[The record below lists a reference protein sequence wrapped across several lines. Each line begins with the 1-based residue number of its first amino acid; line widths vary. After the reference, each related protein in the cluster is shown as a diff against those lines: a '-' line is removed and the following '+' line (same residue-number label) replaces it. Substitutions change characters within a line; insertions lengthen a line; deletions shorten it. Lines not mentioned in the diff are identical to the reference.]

1 MLEVILV
8 LKKKKEKNGK
18 KKIWIEISKDRKRSL
33 KVKLSRLMAFSRL
46 SFHSRC
52 WKLGNKVIFSFLLG
66 IILEVWKSQRL
77 IFLLKKKKKKKL
89 ISRVRGIIVLF
100 ILGVSLYIFQIIR
113 GNEEK
118 QVFFKYIWWFYSVI
132 YDIIYYTK
140 REIFKENYVIK

>member
-1 MLEVILV
+1 MLEVIVV

-77 IFLLKKKKKKKL
+77 IFLLKKKKKKETDFTSTWNNSFVYIRCFVVY
-89 ISRVRGIIVLF
+89 ISNNSWKWRKTSVFQIYMMVLF
-100 ILGVSLYIFQIIR
+100 CDLWYNLLY
-113 GNEEK
+113 K
-118 QVFFKYIWWFYSVI
+118 
-132 YDIIYYTK
+132 K
-140 REIFKENYVIK
+140 RNI

>member
-1 MLEVILV
+1 MLEVIVV

-77 IFLLKKKKKKKL
+77 IFLLKKNKKKL

-100 ILGVSLYIFQIIR
+100 LGVSLYIFQIIR

-118 QVFFKYIWWFYSVI
+118 QVFFKWYIWWFYSVI
-132 YDIIYYTK
+132 YDIIYDTK
-140 REIFKENYVIK
+140 REMFKENYVIK

>member
-1 MLEVILV
+1 MLEVVVV

-77 IFLLKKKKKKKL
+77 IFLLKKKKKKKKL
-89 ISRVRGIIVLF
+89 ISRICGIIVLF
-100 ILGVSLYIFQIIR
+100 LGVSLYIFQIIR
-113 GNEEK
+113 ESEEK
-118 QVFFKYIWWFYSVI
+118 QVFFKYIWWFYFVI
-132 YDIIYYTK
+132 YDIIYDTK
-140 REIFKENYVIK
+140 KNNKIFCIK

>member
-1 MLEVILV
+1 MLELIVV
-8 LKKKKEKNGK
+8 LKKKKEKNVK

-77 IFLLKKKKKKKL
+77 IFLLKKKKKETDFTSTWNNSFVYIKCFVVY
-89 ISRVRGIIVLF
+89 ISNNSWKWRKTSVFQIYMMVLF
-100 ILGVSLYIFQIIR
+100 CDLWYNLLY
-113 GNEEK
+113 K
-118 QVFFKYIWWFYSVI
+118 
-132 YDIIYYTK
+132 K
-140 REIFKENYVIK
+140 RNI

>member
-1 MLEVILV
+1 MLELIVV
-8 LKKKKEKNGK
+8 LKKKKEKNVK

-77 IFLLKKKKKKKL
+77 IFLLKKNKKKL

-100 ILGVSLYIFQIIR
+100 ILSVSLYIFQIIR

-118 QVFFKYIWWFYSVI
+118 QVFFKWYIWWFYSVI
-132 YDIIYYTK
+132 YDIIYDTK
-140 REIFKENYVIK
+140 REMFKENYVIK

>member
-1 MLEVILV
+1 MLEVIVV

-89 ISRVRGIIVLF
+89 STWNNSFVFRCFVVYISNNSWKWRKTSVFQIYMMVLF
-100 ILGVSLYIFQIIR
+100 CDLWYNLLY
-113 GNEEK
+113 K
-118 QVFFKYIWWFYSVI
+118 
-132 YDIIYYTK
+132 K
-140 REIFKENYVIK
+140 RNI